1 MANKAQQTIKI
12 QFKAV
17 GNKPLES
24 AIKSLDRASKNLTK
38 SQRQLVKQ
46 GNLLTQVQG
55 KVTQSTHKFGKG
67 LFETEH
73 RTRILGGSLAVLRSK
88 LLVFNFLMGLGAR
101 QLATFAQQSAK
112 LEGME
117 KAFNTLSGGGAL
129 ASNAVNK
136 LTDATDGTVSKMDLF
151 KQANNAMI
159 LGVTK
164 NSDEMAQMF
173 DIAQRLG
180 EALGRD
186 TASSIESLIT
196 GIGRQS
202 RLMLDNIGIIV
213 DTKKAY
219 KDYANELSKSV
230 DELTD
235 AEKKQAFFNATM
247 ESATLKASKLNKEE
261 ENASKAFQRL
271 SADLDNASARL
282 GEHFTPLAIEASKAL
297 SGLAKSIDTESINNM
312 GILLTGVA
320 GSFAVYR
327 TAVLGATIATN
338 GFAISSGIATGGI
351 TILSGAIIALMAKMS
366 GLFDTPTTEII
377 ELEQKAKDL
386 KNQIQQL
393 EIANLDTKDATIE
406 LTEAQKKLKE
416 LTEGNIK
423 NIGDEIKALILKK
436 AELQGASQLTLL
448 QLKYGKEFV
457 ENNKE
462 LINKLIEQ
470 TAIVKELEE
479 IKGEISSK
487 ERERSK
493 LEQKIQERKI
503 ELARELFNIELQ
515 ANADRL
521 TSLSIQEEFNL
532 KMLERNILYQQEQKF
547 IKDLIKNNAQLATE
561 LGLVADMTAE
571 QKATVA
577 IVGSLSDAFI
587 NATLNAQNF
596 GDAVESAFKTL
607 LAQLASKAIQF
618 GLMSMFGVIP
628 KGGTSFLKFAF
639 AHTGGYIKED
649 KTIQRF
655 ATGGQVQGEDNVPI
669 MAQAGEFVM
678 SRNAVDSIGIDNLAR
693 MNQTGNAGVTINVQG
708 NMIAE
713 ESYVR
718 DTLIPEIQ
726 KAQGLN
732 LA

>member
-38 SQRQLVKQ
+38 SQKQLVKQ

-55 KVTQSTHKFGKG
+55 KVTHSTHKFGKG

-73 RTRILGGSLAVLRSK
+73 GTRILGGSLAVLRSK

-219 KDYANELSKSV
+219 KDYANELNKSV

-297 SGLAKSIDTESINNM
+297 SGLVKSIDTESINNM

-338 GFAISSGIATGGI
+338 GFAISSGLATGGI
-351 TILSGAIIALMAKMS
+351 TILSGAIITLMAKMS
-366 GLFDTPTTEII
+366 GLFDVPTTEII

-386 KNQIQQL
+386 KSQIQQL

-423 NIGDEIKALILKK
+423 NIGDEIKALILKR
-436 AELQGASQLTLL
+436 AELEGSTQLTLL

-462 LINKLIEQ
+462 LISKLIEQ

-479 IKGEISSK
+479 IKGKISSK

-515 ANADRL
+515 GNADKL

-532 KMLERNILYQQEQKF
+532 KMLERNILYKQEQNF
-547 IKDLIKNNAQLATE
+547 IKDLIKNNSQLATE
-561 LGLVADMTAE
+561 LGLVADMNAE

-577 IVGSLSDAFI
+577 VVGQLSDAFI

-607 LAQLASKAIQF
+607 LAQLASKAVQF

-649 KTIQRF
+649 KTIQKF

-693 MNQTGNAGVTINVQG
+693 MNQTGNSGVTVNISAPLVD
-708 NMIAE
+708 E
-713 ESYVR
+713 TVV
-718 DTLIPEIQ
+718 DTIIPAIE
-726 KAQGLN
+726 KAQRMN

>member
-38 SQRQLVKQ
+38 SQKQLVKQ

-55 KVTQSTHKFGKG
+55 KVTNSTNKFGKG
-67 LFETEH
+67 LLETEH
-73 RTRILGGSLAVLRSK
+73 GTRILGGSLAVLRSK

-129 ASNAVNK
+129 ASSSINK
-136 LTDATDGTVSKMDLF
+136 LTNATDGTVSKMDLF

-219 KDYANELSKSV
+219 KDYANELNKSV
-230 DELTD
+230 DDLTD

-261 ENASKAFQRL
+261 ENASKVFQRL

-297 SGLAKSIDTESINNM
+297 SNLVNSIDTESINNM
-312 GILLTGVA
+312 GIALTGIA

-386 KNQIQQL
+386 KSQIQQL

-503 ELARELFNIELQ
+503 KLARELFNIELQ

-521 TSLSIQEEFNL
+521 TSLSVQEEFNL

-577 IVGSLSDAFI
+577 IVGSLSNAFI

-607 LAQLASKAIQF
+607 LAQLTSKAVQF

-639 AHTGGYIKED
+639 AHTGGYIKDD

-655 ATGGQVQGEDNVPI
+655 ATGGVVQGEDNVPI

-678 SRNAVDSIGIDNLAR
+678 SRNAVQSIGVENLAQ
-693 MNQTGNAGVTINVQG
+693 MNQTGNAGVTVNIQG
-708 NMIAE
+708 NMIGNE
-713 ESYVR
+713 EFVR
-718 DTLIPEIQ
+718 DTLIPEINRTVN
-726 KAQGLN
+726 QGL
-732 LA
+732 A